1 MLPALALSFAV
12 PAVAGQNVG
21 AKRPDR
27 VRETFRSAAIMS
39 TVLMVALTLLCQL
52 RPAWLVQGFTDD
64 PAVVEVA
71 VGFLRVISLNFI
83 ASGLIFVC
91 SGMFQALGN
100 TLPALASS
108 AGRLLTFVVPV
119 AWLACR
125 AGGLAGRL
133 ASAPHRARLVPVSR
147 ERCAASR
154 YQPTSAAPR
163 DSCQSF
169 RRSSSASLSRRM

>member
-52 RPAWLVQGFTDD
+52 RPAWLVQDFTDD

-108 AGRLLTFVVPV
+108 AGRLLTFVVPAV
-119 AWLACR
+119 WLAGSPALR
-125 AGGLAGRL
+125 IEHVWYLSV
-133 ASAPHRARLVPVSR
+133 ASVALQVVTSLLLLRHAIRARVSAEVP
-147 ERCAASR
+147 AH
-154 YQPTSAAPR
+154 P
-163 DSCQSF
+163 
-169 RRSSSASLSRRM
+169 